1 MVDLEIRSV
10 TPPAAGPVA
19 PNRSRDWEPVL
30 RGTAALALTATAV
43 ITVSAVGRRYQQEP
57 VAGGLLAQ
65 LLLVQAVLA
74 VAVLSGSSRVYRLT
88 IGFSLVTVAV
98 WAITR
103 TIGRPDG
110 SSTWHAAPVG
120 AADLVASLLELT
132 TAAALVPLVAAA
144 PRRLPRLGLL
154 SLVAI
159 ALAGAAAYAVTAPPA
174 DGASQLGVVTAP
186 HHGTDRTDAVLPP
199 PSPTGQFSVAEA
211 RQAAECSRRIQPV
224 AARESADQTITA
236 RDLCFD
242 RAEIVLPANRDVV
255 LHLANA
261 EASTD
266 ASRVHALSIYAF
278 DERPEWRHPLV
289 LGTPAAPGTRTDV
302 RFHTPG
308 PGSYFFQCDIHR
320 SMRGIVTVS

>member
-1 MVDLEIRSV
+1 MVDLEIRPA
-10 TPPAAGPVA
+10 TPEAAGPVA
-19 PNRSRDWEPVL
+19 PDRSRDWRTVL

-43 ITVSAVGRRYQQEP
+43 ITASSVGRRYQQDP
-57 VAGGLLAQ
+57 VAGGLLAY

-74 VAVLSGSSRVYRLT
+74 VAVLSRSPTAYRLT

-110 SSTWHAAPVG
+110 SPAWQAEPVG
-120 AADLVASLLELT
+120 TADLVASLLELT

-144 PRRLPRLGLL
+144 PRRLPRVGLL
-154 SLVAI
+154 SLVAV
-159 ALAGAAAYAVTAPPA
+159 AVAGATAYAVTSPPA

-224 AARESADQTITA
+224 TARESADQTITA
-236 RDLCFD
+236 RGLCFD

-255 LHLANA
+255 LHLVNA
-261 EASTD
+261 EPSTD
-266 ASRVHALSIYAF
+266 ASRAHALSIYAF

-302 RFHTPG
+302 RFHSPG

-320 SMRGIVTVS
+320 SMRGVVTVR